1 MGWSTS
7 VIGPPDGDMTSYM
20 TSLEKLLERDDEV
33 YWPAHG
39 TCITGVHDF
48 VRAFIQ
54 HRLEREQ
61 QIIKCLQDGH
71 TTITEMVPVMY
82 TDTDPRLFGAAARSV
97 LAAMI
102 RMIDTGQ
109 VVCDDAA
116 PELDSGYRWVQV

>member
-1 MGWSTS
+1 M
-7 VIGPPDGDMTSYM
+7 PPHT
-20 TSLEKLLERDDEV
+20 TLTHRTR
-33 YWPAHG
+33 AHG

-71 TTITEMVPVMY
+71 TTIKEMVPVMY

-116 PELDSGYRWVQV
+116 PELDSGYRWVKV